1 MTETSATYDLDIELH
16 YSGDIEEGE
25 PMTRDDPGVAPFVD
39 SLWLDDATLDGVSI
53 FANTDP
59 NDPAVRQ
66 IKANLMLTR
75 YKELEQNLLD
85 TYERWLP

>member
-1 MTETSATYDLDIELH
+1 MTETSATIELDIELH

-25 PMTRDDPGVAPFVD
+25 PMTRDDPGFDTFVD
-39 SLWLDDATLDGVSI
+39 SLWLDDATLDGVSL

-59 NDPAVRQ
+59 KDPAVRQ
-66 IKANLMLTR
+66 IKANLLLTR
-75 YKELEQNLLD
+75 YKELEQNLLE